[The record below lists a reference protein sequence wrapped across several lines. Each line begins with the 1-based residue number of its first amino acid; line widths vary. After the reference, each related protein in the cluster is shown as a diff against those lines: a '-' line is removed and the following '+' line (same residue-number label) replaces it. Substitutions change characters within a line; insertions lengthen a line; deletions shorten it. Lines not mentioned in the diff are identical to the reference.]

1 MLIYQLVQEATKNI
15 QAIIQSILSDTEELL
30 KTTNETNQIS
40 KDQKNALITVS
51 EAMKELED
59 SAGGYPIQFR
69 KKQDPLKASINKKK
83 R

>member
-1 MLIYQLVQEATKNI
+1 MKRIKSARIRKMP
-15 QAIIQSILSDTEELL
+15 
-30 KTTNETNQIS
+30 
-40 KDQKNALITVS
+40 LITVS